1 MNLMKRA
8 RPSRS
13 RMRGVTLIE
22 LMIALVLGLLVVGAA
37 IGIFLANRRTY
48 SATEGL
54 GRVQENVRTAF
65 ELMARD
71 VREASGNPCVNTVPV
86 ANVLKT
92 KASNWYTNIDTWNA
106 GITGVEGAFPSGSPA
121 NGTATGARVAGTDA
135 LQILGS
141 GYEVATISSDNTSAA
156 TFTLNMTAA
165 AAGINVGDVAVAC
178 NARQSAIFQVSAV
191 SGSTITHAVSGVSPG
206 NCSTGLAMPVCGGSQ
221 FAFVAPGS
229 VVANLHAARWFIG
242 NNASGTRSLYQS
254 QMVYSGGALAQ
265 RNDEVLEGVNDMQLQ
280 YLVKDAASYV
290 DATAVSDWSSVVAVS
305 VRLEML
311 DTTRVG
317 PAGEPIRRTL
327 SHVIALRN
335 RNA

>member
-1 MNLMKRA
+1 MKLMKRA

-48 SATEGL
+48 SATESL

-71 VREASGNPCVNTVPV
+71 VREASGNPCVNTVPI
-86 ANVLKT
+86 ANVLKS
-92 KASNWYTNIDTWNA
+92 KANNWYTNIDTWNS
-106 GITGVEGAFPSGSPA
+106 GITGVEGAFSSGSPA
-121 NGTATGARVAGTDA
+121 NGTATGTRVAGTDA

-141 GYEVATISSDNTSAA
+141 GYEVATISSDDTGAA

-165 AAGINVGDVAVAC
+165 AAGINVGDVVVAC
-178 NARQSAIFQVSAV
+178 NARQSAIFQVSGV
-191 SGSTITHAVSGVSPG
+191 GGSTITHAVSGVSPG

-242 NNASGTRSLYQS
+242 TNASGTRSLYQS
-254 QMVYSGGALAQ
+254 QMVYSGDALGQ

-280 YLVKDAASYV
+280 YLTKGASSYV
-290 DATAVSDWSSVVAVS
+290 DATAISDWSSVVAVS

-311 DTTRVG
+311 DKTRVG
-317 PAGEPIRRTL
+317 PAGEPISRTL

>member
-92 KASNWYTNIDTWNA
+92 KASNWYTNW
-106 GITGVEGAFPSGSPA
+106 
-121 NGTATGARVAGTDA
+121 R
-135 LQILGS
+135 
-141 GYEVATISSDNTSAA
+141 
-156 TFTLNMTAA
+156 
-165 AAGINVGDVAVAC
+165 
-178 NARQSAIFQVSAV
+178 
-191 SGSTITHAVSGVSPG
+191 
-206 NCSTGLAMPVCGGSQ
+206 
-221 FAFVAPGS
+221 S
-229 VVANLHAARWFIG
+229 V
-242 NNASGTRSLYQS
+242 
-254 QMVYSGGALAQ
+254 
-265 RNDEVLEGVNDMQLQ
+265 
-280 YLVKDAASYV
+280 
-290 DATAVSDWSSVVAVS
+290 
-305 VRLEML
+305 
-311 DTTRVG
+311 TTRYWR
-317 PAGEPIRRTL
+317 ASTTCNCNIW
-327 SHVIALRN
+327 
-335 RNA
+335 